1 MDRVLNLE
9 VVLVIGVIYVEQI
22 NANIEDVGIKGCLT
36 IFVAGIAMCL
46 DHVIDESAPVS
57 GHVILLCSNTI
68 LNIE

>member
-1 MDRVLNLE
+1 M
-9 VVLVIGVIYVEQI
+9 
-22 NANIEDVGIKGCLT
+22 EDVGIKGCLT